1 MNTLLFIMSFL
12 NFMFYPLLIATVVA
26 VIVEQLIRR
35 TDDEISILISMRV
48 RKFLYRQTWIV
59 NIAWFVGYIIVM
71 IMVKGQAQPQMPD
84 MIWKG

>member
-1 MNTLLFIMSFL
+1 
-12 NFMFYPLLIATVVA
+12 MFYPLLIATVVA

-71 IMVKGQAQPQMPD
+71 IMVKGQSQPQMPD

>member
-1 MNTLLFIMSFL
+1 MSTLLFIMSFL

>member
-1 MNTLLFIMSFL
+1 
-12 NFMFYPLLIATVVA
+12 MFYPLLIATVVA

-59 NIAWFVGYIIVM
+59 NIAWFVGYIIIM
-71 IMVKGQAQPQMPD
+71 IMVKGQSQPQMPD

>member
-1 MNTLLFIMSFL
+1 
-12 NFMFYPLLIATVVA
+12 MFYPLLIATVVA

-59 NIAWFVGYIIVM
+59 NIAWFVGYIIIM

>member
-1 MNTLLFIMSFL
+1 
-12 NFMFYPLLIATVVA
+12 MFYPLLIATVVA

>member
-1 MNTLLFIMSFL
+1 
-12 NFMFYPLLIATVVA
+12 MFYPLLIATVVA

-59 NIAWFVGYIIVM
+59 NIAWFVGYIIIM
-71 IMVKGQAQPQMPD
+71 IMVKGQSQPQMPD
-84 MIWKG
+84 MIWEG

>member
-1 MNTLLFIMSFL
+1 MSFL